1 MNNNIAEKSG
11 MISPYFEN
19 GAFAGV
25 RVCAG
30 DEDFV
35 IDPKDYNKGM
45 HMNWHYAMFE
55 LEENGLE
62 TFNHKQACLIAAY
75 YKEIDEIFV
84 QYGGDVFEDGSH
96 YWTCEESQ
104 YHFGY
109 EYCSPGIVGISSKG
123 FSFKVR
129 LIKNLKEE

>member
-1 MNNNIAEKSG
+1 MITNEI
-11 MISPYFEN
+11 ISPYFEN
-19 GAFAGV
+19 GIFAGV
-25 RVCAG
+25 RVTLW

-35 IDPKDYNKGM
+35 IAPKDYNEGKY
-45 HMNWHYAMFE
+45 MNWHFTMYD

-84 QYGGDVFEDGSH
+84 QNGGDVFEEGSH

-104 YHFGY
+104 HHFGY
-109 EYCSPGIVGISSKG
+109 EYCSPGTVGISAKG

-129 LIKNLKEE
+129 LIKNLKKE